1 MLALNSTK
9 SFINIIFLI
18 ASLFIFFS
26 CNNNEQPREKKVQ
39 DTIVEP
45 AAAVVEPSDEE
56 NEGNQINYDETKV
69 LREVFVLSRAGTEIK
84 QQADKNAKTLGKYE
98 YGAKLEVIED
108 TKDWLG
114 VRDRITREYSKNG
127 NNIEST
133 AWEKVYVLKNATGSI
148 NEVALVPADLNII
161 SLLTVNGKTENIENG
176 KELKRFLKIEL
187 VDKALF
193 ESKRNSAVNYLLAD
207 TNNVK
212 KKNGVIELK
221 CQAKI
226 KRYTDKPD
234 AEEDRQVYKYE
245 GQIGFLNQYLIGGSY
260 YESSDYIFVD
270 KSSGEQTQSFGDF
283 PNISPDKKY
292 ILAIYANPYETT
304 ADLELYAIT
313 DRKIKSVMS
322 ASFKNWMPNI
332 EPGDM
337 FWSSDTY
344 LYVAVNHAKSF
355 WKQDGNLND
364 VGQYIRI
371 KVL

>member
-1 MLALNSTK
+1 MPALKST
-9 SFINIIFLI
+9 NVIFLT
-18 ASLFIFFS
+18 SLLFTFFS
-26 CNNNEQPREKKVQ
+26 CNNSEQSSEKKVQ

-45 AAAVVEPSDEE
+45 AVAVVEAVNEE

-69 LREVFVLSRAGTEIK
+69 LREVYVISRSGTEIK
-84 QQADKNAKTLGKYE
+84 QEAATSAKTLGRYE

-108 TKDWLG
+108 TKEWLG
-114 VRDRITREYSKNG
+114 VRDRITREYTKNDTK
-127 NNIEST
+127 IEST
-133 AWEKVYVLKNATGSI
+133 AWEKVYVLKTATGPI
-148 NEVALVPADLNII
+148 NGIALVPSDLNII
-161 SLLTVNGKTENIENG
+161 SLLTINGKTENIENG
-176 KELKRFLKIEL
+176 RALNRFLKIEL
-187 VDKALF
+187 VDKTFF

-207 TNNVK
+207 TNEVK

-226 KRYTDKPD
+226 KRYVDKPD

-245 GQIGFLNQYLIGGSY
+245 GQIGCLNQYLISGSY
-260 YESSDYIFVD
+260 YESSDYILVD
-270 KSSGEQTQSFGDF
+270 KSTGEQTHSFVEF
-283 PNISPDKKY
+283 PNISPDKKH

-304 ADLELYAIT
+304 ADLELYSID
-313 DRKIKSVMS
+313 DRKIKPVMS

-355 WKQDGNLND
+355 WKQDGSLNNQC
-364 VGQYIRI
+364 QYIRI